1 MKNRN
6 RIETEFLKVK
16 ARGEKRKTP
25 SGQIGGACGVSGNKS
40 GVSGACGA
48 SAKSGKGFKNG
59 NNDKNSPKNKKI
71 IASVRAALSIIGAAV
86 GAGFIT
92 GREILSFFGGYSPAF
107 AFVTAFLA
115 FFVWFYFLLCGA
127 VNGKLAAIGNVAVY
141 LLSALI
147 IASMLGATDSLF
159 NYVFGVPKSLPVGSV
174 LLLVLCTALCFTGL
188 NGVER
193 ANVILVPFMLLSV
206 IFCVIYCFISE
217 NGGAGGSAGVDS
229 AGGASGIQGEC
240 GTQGACGVLYAIF
253 SPVKNGGAGLGLFGC
268 ISYCCLNALL
278 SQPFFIKIKNERAD
292 VCPALTA
299 AISAGGLSVMIFL
312 YLLALGNKNVKVAD
326 IPVFLLCENCLA
338 LKYLLAFAVFCAIFT
353 TQLSTEY
360 PLVKLAE
367 GKKASGLYI
376 VGLATFAFALSRLGF
391 FVMIDVIYPIMAIFA
406 TLYYAACAASIF
418 AKSVFL
424 KAPRRRTSARQARLK
439 LWRKS

>member
-25 SGQIGGACGVSGNKS
+25 RGQIGGACGVSGNKS

-48 SAKSGKGFKNG
+48 SAKNGKGFKNG

-193 ANVILVPFMLLSV
+193 ANVVLVPFMLLSV

-217 NGGAGGSAGVDS
+217 NGGAGGSAGLDS

>member
-1 MKNRN
+1 MENHNRVK
-6 RIETEFLKVK
+6 TKFLKIKTWGESVK
-16 ARGEKRKTP
+16 NAKNARNGK
-25 SGQIGGACGVSGNKS
+25 N
-40 GVSGACGA
+40 
-48 SAKSGKGFKNG
+48 AKSVKKG
-59 NNDKNSPKNKKI
+59 NNDKNCISAKNSPKNKKI
-71 IASVRAALSIIGAAV
+71 AASVRAALSIIGAAV

-127 VNGKLAAIGNVAVY
+127 VSGRLAAIGNVAVY

-159 NYVFGVPKSLPVGSV
+159 NFAFGLPKSLPVGSAS
-174 LLLVLCTALCFTGL
+174 LLILCTALCFTGL

-193 ANVILVPFMLLSV
+193 ANVVLVPFMLLSV
-206 IFCVIYCFISE
+206 FFCVIFCFVSE
-217 NGGAGGSAGVDS
+217 SGGVGGSAGLES
-229 AGGASGIQGEC
+229 AGGASGIQSAG
-240 GTQGACGVLYAIF
+240 GTQDAGGVLYAIF

-268 ISYCCLNALL
+268 ISYCCMNALL
-278 SQPFFIKIKNERAD
+278 SQPFFIKIKSERAD

-299 AISAGGLSVMIFL
+299 AISAGGLSVMIFI
-312 YLLALGNKNVKVAD
+312 YLLALGNKNVQNAD

-406 TLYYAACAASIF
+406 TVYYAACAASIF
-418 AKSVFL
+418 AKNIFL
-424 KAPRRRTSARQARLK
+424 KAPRRRTSTRQARLK
-439 LWRKS
+439 LRRKS

>member
-1 MKNRN
+1 MKNYSRVKTKLLK
-6 RIETEFLKVK
+6 IKTSGET
-16 ARGEKRKTP
+16 RGESVKNTKNARNGENAK
-25 SGQIGGACGVSGNKS
+25 
-40 GVSGACGA
+40 
-48 SAKSGKGFKNG
+48 SAKKG
-59 NNDKNSPKNKKI
+59 NNDKNCISAKNSPKNKKI
-71 IASVRAALSIIGAAV
+71 AASVRAALSIIGAAV

-127 VNGKLAAIGNVAVY
+127 VSGKLAAIGNVAVY

-159 NYVFGVPKSLPVGSV
+159 NFAFGLPKSLPVGSV
-174 LLLVLCTALCFTGL
+174 SLLVLCTALCFTGL

-206 IFCVIYCFISE
+206 IFCVIFCFVSE
-217 NGGAGGSAGVDS
+217 SGGVDISGGVGGFALSES
-229 AGGASGIQGEC
+229 AGGASGIQGVG
-240 GTQGACGVLYAIF
+240 GTQGAGGVLYAIF

-278 SQPFFIKIKNERAD
+278 SQPFFIKIKSERAD

-299 AISAGGLSVMIFL
+299 AISAGGLSVMIFI
-312 YLLALGNKNVKVAD
+312 YLLALGNKNVQNAD
-326 IPVFLLCENCLA
+326 IPVFLLCENCVA

-406 TLYYAACAASIF
+406 TVYYAACAASIF
-418 AKSVFL
+418 AKSIFL

-439 LWRKS
+439 LGRKS